1 MNHPTLVVHRLLP
14 ALALL
19 LLGSLASAA
28 PGDFDAEL
36 RAIQTE
42 WARINYSLTGSD
54 ARVAAFEKL
63 ATRAAAFSAQYPKR
77 AEPLIWEGIVLS
89 TEAGAKGGLGALSLA
104 KDSRDRLERS
114 LALDP
119 TALAGSAHT
128 SLGTLYHKVPGFP
141 VGFGSDKK
149 AEEHLREALRQN
161 PAGIDPNY
169 FYAELLYDDDRY
181 AEALTHLD
189 KALKA
194 PARPGRETADLG
206 RRREIEQLMAKVRA
220 ELD

>member
-1 MNHPTLVVHRLLP
+1 MTPMTLTRRLLP

-19 LLGSLASAA
+19 LLGGLARAA
-28 PGDFDAEL
+28 PADFDAEL

-42 WARINYSLTGSD
+42 WARINYAVAGSD
-54 ARVAAFEKL
+54 AKVAAFDTL
-63 ATRAAAFSAQYPKR
+63 AARAATFSARHPQR

-104 KDSRDRLERS
+104 KASRDRLERS
-114 LALDP
+114 LTLDP

-161 PAGIDPNY
+161 PTGIDPNY
-169 FYAELLYDDDRY
+169 FYAELLYDDDRH
-181 AEALTHLD
+181 AEALTHLQ

-206 RRREIEQLMAKVRA
+206 RRQEIEQLMAKVRA
-220 ELD
+220 ALD

>member
-1 MNHPTLVVHRLLP
+1 MNYYPTLLRRLLP

-19 LLGSLASAA
+19 LVGGLASAA
-28 PGDFDAEL
+28 PAAFDAEL
-36 RAIQTE
+36 SAIQTE
-42 WARINYSLTGSD
+42 WARINYSVDGSD
-54 ARVAAFEKL
+54 AKVAAFEKL
-63 ATRAAAFSAQYPKR
+63 AARAAAFSAQHPKR

-104 KDSRDRLERS
+104 KASRDRLERA
-114 LALDP
+114 LVLDP

-149 AEEHLREALRQN
+149 AEEHLREALRLN

-181 AEALTHLD
+181 TEALTYLQ

-194 PARPGRETADLG
+194 PPRPGRESADLG

-220 ELD
+220 ELK